1 MCDVSKFGLNLIVS
15 ENNLLQKKLET
26 VTVRTKRVS
35 TFIICHITE
44 LIENSFFDIL
54 QVSKIITEISLKTIL
69 GKLIYRVILH
79 GN

>member
-1 MCDVSKFGLNLIVS
+1 MYDVSKFGLNLIVS
-15 ENNLLQKKLET
+15 ENNLLQKNVET
-26 VTVRTKRVS
+26 VTMRTTRIS

-54 QVSKIITEISLKTIL
+54 QISKIITEITLKIIL
-69 GKLIYRVILH
+69 GKLIHRVILH

>member
-69 GKLIYRVILH
+69 GKLIHRVILH